1 MAASDETSP
10 ISGRKK
16 LSASQSVV
24 LNIQGGEHLLRG
36 ALTFVRYC
44 IPPSYTMGLCGSS
57 LTPAEAQALKDE
69 KARAAAIEKDMQ
81 RDRKKDQQVHKLLL
95 LGAGESGK
103 STLFKQLIV
112 LYSGGFSDKD
122 RMAYLP
128 VICNNMIGAM
138 KTLLE
143 QSDRQ
148 GSPAQIAPELQSVKA
163 EVLEMKIPDIIDK
176 ELAVKVK
183 SLWADPGIQ
192 YTYSKR
198 STFQLI
204 DAASFF
210 FDHVD
215 RYSQPHYVP
224 LEEDVLRCRVRTT
237 GTSSQIW
244 KGDADMLLTGF
255 SWHACRHCGE
265 HIYYQRQ

>member
-1 MAASDETSP
+1 
-10 ISGRKK
+10 
-16 LSASQSVV
+16 
-24 LNIQGGEHLLRG
+24 
-36 ALTFVRYC
+36 
-44 IPPSYTMGLCGSS
+44 
-57 LTPAEAQALKDE
+57 
-69 KARAAAIEKDMQ
+69 
-81 RDRKKDQQVHKLLL
+81 
-95 LGAGESGK
+95 
-103 STLFKQLIV
+103 
-112 LYSGGFSDKD
+112 
-122 RMAYLP
+122 
-128 VICNNMIGAM
+128 
-138 KTLLE
+138 
-143 QSDRQ
+143 
-148 GSPAQIAPELQSVKA
+148 
-163 EVLEMKIPDIIDK
+163 
-176 ELAVKVK
+176 VK

-237 GTSSQIW
+237 GTSSQLW

-255 SWHACRHCGE
+255 SCHAYRHRGE